1 MTQIK
6 FGTDGWRGVIADDI
20 TYENVRTVTRAI
32 SRYVVR
38 AEKPGA
44 EVLVGFD
51 TRFASDKFA
60 RVAAETLSAAG
71 IQVAL
76 ATDACPTPALSL
88 LVRIRGAAGGI
99 QITASHNPF
108 RWNGMKF
115 KASYGSSA
123 SPAIVAQIEAE
134 LMTVMRDDVRPV
146 PPRKD
151 LISSLDVRTP
161 YLETLTKLVDWERLR
176 AAKFRFLIDPMHGAG
191 RGLLRDLFRRN
202 GIECE
207 EIRGTRDPLF
217 GGVNP
222 EPIEPHVEAL
232 REALRRGKYDA
243 GFAFDGD
250 ADRIGAMDSD
260 GTFITPHQIFSIL
273 LWHLAGTRGV
283 SGDVAKTFS
292 TTKMIDKI
300 AARFGRKVWETPI
313 GFKYICDRM
322 LEGDILLGGE
332 ESGGIGTKL
341 YLPERD
347 ATVNALL
354 LAEVM
359 AWHGKRLGELV
370 SMLHREFGEHH
381 YGRVDIEVT
390 DTQKKKALS
399 YFANGKL
406 TKVLNWPVTNR
417 EDLDGQKIYLGDI
430 GWVMLRASGTEN
442 MLRIY
447 SETTRADTTRRVLDR
462 VTELVRNPN

>member
-1 MTQIK
+1 M
-6 FGTDGWRGVIADDI
+6 
-20 TYENVRTVTRAI
+20 
-32 SRYVVR
+32 
-38 AEKPGA
+38 
-44 EVLVGFD
+44 
-51 TRFASDKFA
+51 
-60 RVAAETLSAAG
+60 
-71 IQVAL
+71 
-76 ATDACPTPALSL
+76 
-88 LVRIRGAAGGI
+88 
-99 QITASHNPF
+99 
-108 RWNGMKF
+108 
-115 KASYGSSA
+115 
-123 SPAIVAQIEAE
+123 
-134 LMTVMRDDVRPV
+134 
-146 PPRKD
+146 
-151 LISSLDVRTP
+151 
-161 YLETLTKLVDWERLR
+161 
-176 AAKFRFLIDPMHGAG
+176 
-191 RGLLRDLFRRN
+191 
-202 GIECE
+202 
-207 EIRGTRDPLF
+207 
-217 GGVNP
+217 
-222 EPIEPHVEAL
+222 
-232 REALRRGKYDA
+232 
-243 GFAFDGD
+243 
-250 ADRIGAMDSD
+250 
-260 GTFITPHQIFSIL
+260 
-273 LWHLAGTRGV
+273 
-283 SGDVAKTFS
+283 
-292 TTKMIDKI
+292 
-300 AARFGRKVWETPI
+300 